1 MISVNGH
8 FHVAETAI
16 YGYKYKDDVF
26 MNVDKYFR
34 QTKMDITFN
43 VVHRCSDSV
52 QFEFDGMIGIAPR
65 AYTSSNPG
73 NLGNDVGFLQ

>member
-1 MISVNGH
+1 MVDVIGH
-8 FHVAETAI
+8 FHVADTAI

-43 VVHRCSDSV
+43 VVHRCTDSV
-52 QFEFDGMIGIAPR
+52 
-65 AYTSSNPG
+65 
-73 NLGNDVGFLQ
+73 